1 MTRNRTKIYIVMIVL
16 ISVSATS
23 LNGGQADKSKVQI
36 HLPREITVEK
46 NNITLGDVSIMIGDE
61 KLSSKAKKI
70 SLGRITTGVKNL
82 VIDRKTILG
91 RLACSDVDISR
102 INLTG
107 AKKIVVSQSSV
118 VLEDDRIVEAAREFL
133 KNNLPAENVCYF
145 KAVYSGNDI
154 QVDEEV
160 SKLTFKCST
169 VAGTSRNYAKVKV
182 QVFDG
187 EKCVCDREVNFRLKF
202 KVKKMTAKENI
213 ERGQVLTAD
222 KYTVKEEISDYPAV
236 YQWSEPL
243 GLVAR
248 RKLVK
253 GMVIRPEMLQAEKSS
268 VVVKR
273 NGNLTVRVEKYGFV
287 LSVLAKALE
296 DGTEGDLIR
305 VRNVDSNRIIT
316 VKINP
321 DGTASPII

>member
-46 NNITLGDVSIMIGDE
+46 NNITLGDVSVMIGDK

-118 VLEDDRIVEAAREFL
+118 VLEDNRIV
-133 KNNLPAENVCYF
+133 
-145 KAVYSGNDI
+145 
-154 QVDEEV
+154 
-160 SKLTFKCST
+160 
-169 VAGTSRNYAKVKV
+169 
-182 QVFDG
+182 
-187 EKCVCDREVNFRLKF
+187 
-202 KVKKMTAKENI
+202 
-213 ERGQVLTAD
+213 
-222 KYTVKEEISDYPAV
+222 
-236 YQWSEPL
+236 
-243 GLVAR
+243 
-248 RKLVK
+248 
-253 GMVIRPEMLQAEKSS
+253 
-268 VVVKR
+268 
-273 NGNLTVRVEKYGFV
+273 
-287 LSVLAKALE
+287 
-296 DGTEGDLIR
+296 
-305 VRNVDSNRIIT
+305 
-316 VKINP
+316 
-321 DGTASPII
+321 